1 MKKIFKDIKK
11 IPFFICLS
19 FSITLIIVSF
29 IIKKKKKI
37 DPSVLQAVGEIFLF
51 ATLYVVIE
59 GINKGSNVDISK
71 GDVSIHIQNPENEN
85 EEIDG

>member
-29 IIKKKKKI
+29 IIPPLGKI

-59 GINKGSNVDISK
+59 GTNKGSNVDISK